1 MIGTF
6 LKFCIVGLSGLFV
19 DFGITWFLKDK
30 HNVNRFIANALGFIF
45 AASTNYVLNRVWTFG
60 SQNSKILSEYS
71 LFILISLAGLI
82 INTFILWILLTK
94 INVAFSSKKGE
105 NLYFYFSKLI
115 AIGVVTIWNFLM
127 NFFITFS

>member
-94 INVAFSSKKGE
+94 ITVAFSSKKGE

>member
-45 AASTNYVLNRVWTFG
+45 AASTNYVLNRLWTFG

>member
-94 INVAFSSKKGE
+94 INVAFSSKKVE